1 MKVYIEEMDAY
12 SNMSIT
18 KDKKQKILVIRFSAI
33 GDIVWTSPVIRVLKT
48 QIPNAEIHF
57 CTKYV
62 YREMV
67 MANPYIDQLHFLKDS
82 LGELVAELKKEN
94 FDIIIDLHKNV
105 RTLLMKLQL
114 RRKTYSYHKFTLR
127 RWLFVKFKMK
137 TMPNVHVA
145 DRYLRAIEP
154 LGVKYDGK
162 GLDFIIPEEQ
172 EVDIQ
177 SFLPATHHQGYVAFV
192 IGASQFTK
200 ILPLNKMFELCEK
213 INRPLVLIGGKE
225 DQVTGDKIVAHFK
238 DRPNS
243 NLIIFNACN
252 QLSIS
257 QSASIVKQAEVVFGQ
272 DTGLTHIAAA
282 FQKKI
287 YAIYGGTSTLGF
299 YPYETPHV
307 ILENND
313 LSCRPCSKSGRG
325 NCPKGHF
332 KCMQDIKFEFELPPT
347 QSLKSE

>member
-1 MKVYIEEMDAY
+1 
-12 SNMSIT
+12 MSIT
-18 KDKKQKILVIRFSAI
+18 KNKKQKILVIRFSAI

-48 QIPNAEIHF
+48 QLPNAEIHF

-67 MANPYIDQLHFLKDS
+67 TANPYIDKLHFLKDD
-82 LGELVAELKKEN
+82 LGALVSDLKKEQ

-127 RWLFVKFKMK
+127 RWLFVNLKMK
-137 TMPNVHVA
+137 TMPNLHVA
-145 DRYLRAIEP
+145 DRYLKTIKP

-162 GLDFIIPEEQ
+162 GLDFFIPEEQ

-177 SFLPATHHQGYVAFV
+177 KFLPATHQQGYVAFV

-200 ILPLNKMFELCEK
+200 ILPLDRMLELCEK
-213 INRPLVLIGGKE
+213 IDRPLVLIGGKE
-225 DQVTGDKIVAHFK
+225 DQITGDKIATHFK
-238 DRPNS
+238 DNPSGNV
-243 NLIIFNACN
+243 NIFNACN

-282 FQKKI
+282 FQKQI

-299 YPYETPHV
+299 YPYETPNV

-313 LSCRPCSKSGRG
+313 LSCRPCSKSGKSS
-325 NCPKGHF
+325 CPKGHF
-332 KCMQDIKFEFELPPT
+332 KCMQDIKFDFELPPVQT
-347 QSLKSE
+347 PKPE